1 MAELTVAVDVA
12 APSAQT
18 WATLVDWPSH
28 GRWMVLTSVDRLEGS
43 DVLAEGLPSDG
54 PGARIVGITGV
65 GPFTFRD
72 PMTFTQWQPPP
83 AEPARCVVR
92 HDGLVVRGAGAFEV
106 ETIDAGH
113 SRVIWSEWVQL
124 PFGPLG
130 ALGWIFVRPLSAI
143 FLRVSLRRFAR
154 YVESGSV

>member
-1 MAELTVAVDVA
+1 MAELTVAIDVA
-12 APSAQT
+12 APAAQT

-28 GRWMVLTSVDRLEGS
+28 GRWMLLTSVERAAGGG
-43 DVLAEGLPSDG
+43 EGL
-54 PGARIVGITGV
+54 GARIVGITGV

-92 HDGLVVRGAGAFEV
+92 HDGVVVRGAGAFEV
-106 ETIDAGH
+106 ETVDEYRC
-113 SRVIWSEWVQL
+113 RVVWSEWVRL
-124 PFGPLG
+124 PFGILG
-130 ALGWIFVRPLSAI
+130 TIAWVVVRPLSAL
-143 FLRVSLRRFAR
+143 FLRASLRRFAR